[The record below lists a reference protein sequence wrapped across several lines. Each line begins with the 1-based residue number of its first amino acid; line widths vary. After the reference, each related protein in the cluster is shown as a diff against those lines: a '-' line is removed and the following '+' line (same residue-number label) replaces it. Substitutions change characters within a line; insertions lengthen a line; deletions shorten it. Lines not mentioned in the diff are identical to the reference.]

1 MFLRFFGKKGKAVTA
16 NTSGQAAAVDPEM
29 YYCNDC
35 GGEFRY
41 QLEACPTCGVELE
54 SGAERLSRFR
64 AEESLFLGRSMTLE
78 PGCQTVNLR
87 KGPLREMKELQ
98 RVLARERIP
107 SLLGGEEGECGKG
120 CCGPELY
127 LKIRPEDV
135 DLALHAL
142 AQEFVRSTAVD
153 GQQLSQASV
162 VFDPSAAEV
171 ICPACGCR
179 FSPTVGA
186 CPDCGLA
193 FE

>member
-1 MFLRFFGKKGKAVTA
+1 MFLRFFGKRGKEKVT
-16 NTSGQAAAVDPEM
+16 SSIDGGAAVDPEM
-29 YYCNDC
+29 FYCPAC

-41 QLEACPTCGVELE
+41 RLDRCPSCTVELVSGVEKL
-54 SGAERLSRFR
+54 ARLRADNSR
-64 AEESLFLGRSMTLE
+64 LQNRSMELH
-78 PGCQTVNLR
+78 PGCETVNLR
-87 KGPLREMKELQ
+87 KGPLRDMKELQ

-107 SLLGGEEGECGKG
+107 SLLGGEPGECGRG

-135 DLALHAL
+135 EVALHAL
-142 AQEFVRSTAVD
+142 AEEFVRTTAID
-153 GQQLSQASV
+153 SQQLSQASA
-162 VFDPSAAEV
+162 VFDPSATEV
-171 ICPACGCR
+171 LCPACGCR